1 MNENKSPIPEFNYGP
16 DYVLAKL
23 SLIIFLTPL
32 MYGSFI
38 NYLPPFLHYIM
49 IPGFIAIIT
58 ALYFLGRFL
67 TKAVM
72 KKRIEYDPEK
82 TLRDY
87 VKIRKTW
94 LTFLG
99 AVAIGVLFF
108 YIALAIK
115 YWYWAKFD
123 DGTQAHAKG
132 YVYEIICGLYAF
144 FVTYFSGIVWFFHDG
159 TFMPAENY
167 RTFGIAAP
175 FTVWFIMPMFAG
187 VPKTA
192 SAVYT
197 VVLLVLFLIRHIRIS
212 SYDKMIDKLER
223 KQKYSDYR
231 SKYDE

>member
-1 MNENKSPIPEFNYGP
+1 MEENKSLIPEFNYGP
-16 DYVLAKL
+16 DYVLAKI

-38 NYLPPFLHYIM
+38 NYLPSFLHVIM
-49 IPGFIAIIT
+49 IPGFILIIT

-72 KKRIEYDPEK
+72 KNRVEYNPEK
-82 TLRDY
+82 TLRNY

-99 AVAIGVLFF
+99 AAAIAVLFF
-108 YIALAIK
+108 YIALAVK
-115 YWYWAKFD
+115 NWYWAKFD

-132 YVYEIICGLYAF
+132 YVYEILCGAYAF
-144 FVTYFSGIVWFFHDG
+144 FVTYFSGITWFFHDG
-159 TFMPAENY
+159 MFMPAENY

-175 FTVWFIMPMFAG
+175 FTVYLIMPMFAG
-187 VPKTA
+187 VPKLAAT
-192 SAVYT
+192 VYT
-197 VVLLVLFLIRHIRIS
+197 AILVILFLIRHVRIS
-212 SYDKMIDKLER
+212 SYDKMIEKLE
-223 KQKYSDYR
+223 KKEKYSSYR